1 MKSKFLLEIL
11 KITFELLEIE
21 IKRNRLQTDDQNSQG
36 QHKKFISGT
45 YLMFFWLFLTYQRL
59 ASVLISQRSKP

>member
-45 YLMFFWLFLTYQRL
+45 YLMFF
-59 ASVLISQRSKP
+59 